1 MNIFNEIIKLPKYI
15 DAIPSIMNPASI
27 IQPPAINNIPSVP
40 SVQTSNITKHDIQPS
55 EPFNKAE
62 LQAINMPSETSPIIN
77 NNNIS
82 TTNNT
87 NNNTNNN
94 NYSTLNNTYTTSN
107 NNNFATNNSYLT
119 TNSYSTLNTSN
130 TSNNYVSNVSNVSN
144 IIRDDI
150 KLSSEIRTI
159 DKNLTS
165 FENRTNDNINKLSSS
180 LDLTASKLINDNI
193 KTNSAITANQNVLFS
208 KIDDIKSSSLA
219 LIEQNNALKTQ
230 NRYYNSPVASS
241 GGIISSS
248 PSYSDS
254 FNPIMLAPFLL
265 LFVKL

>member
-15 DAIPSIMNPASI
+15 DAIPSILNPSSI
-27 IQPPAINNIPSVP
+27 IQPAINNIP

-62 LQAINMPSETSPIIN
+62 LQAINMPTETQPITN
-77 NNNIS
+77 NTNIS
-82 TTNNT
+82 TTTNNT

-94 NYSTLNNTYTTSN
+94 NYSTLNNTYTTS

-159 DKNLTS
+159 DTNLKS
-165 FENRTNDNINKLSSS
+165 FENTTNNNINKLSSS
-180 LDLTASKLINDNI
+180 LDLTTSKLISDNI

-208 KIDDIKSSSLA
+208 KIDDIKQSSLS

-248 PSYSDS
+248 PSYSSDG

-265 LFVKL
+265 LFVKM

>member
-15 DAIPSIMNPASI
+15 DAIPSMMIPSSI
-27 IQPPAINNIPSVP
+27 IQPAINNIP

-62 LQAINMPSETSPIIN
+62 LQAINMPTETQPITN
-77 NNNIS
+77 NTNIS
-82 TTNNT
+82 TTTNNT

-94 NYSTLNNTYTTSN
+94 NYSTLSNTYTTS

-119 TNSYSTLNTSN
+119 TNSYNTLNSN
-130 TSNNYVSNVSNVSN
+130 TSNNYVSNISNVSN

-159 DKNLTS
+159 DTNLKS
-165 FENRTNDNINKLSSS
+165 FENTTNNSINKLSSS
-180 LDLTASKLINDNI
+180 LDLTTSKIISDNI
-193 KTNSAITANQNVLFS
+193 KNNVTITANQNLIFS
-208 KIDDIKSSSLA
+208 KIDDIKQSSLS

>member
-15 DAIPSIMNPASI
+15 DTIPSMMIPSSI
-27 IQPPAINNIPSVP
+27 IQPAINSIP

-55 EPFNKAE
+55 EPFNRAE
-62 LQAINMPSETSPIIN
+62 LIAINMPSEQQPITN
-77 NNNIS
+77 NTNIS
-82 TTNNT
+82 TTTNNT

-94 NYSTLNNTYTTSN
+94 NYNTLSNTYTTS

-130 TSNNYVSNVSNVSN
+130 TSNNYVSNISNVSN

-159 DKNLTS
+159 DTNLKS
-165 FENRTNDNINKLSSS
+165 FENTTNNSINKLSSS
-180 LDLTASKLINDNI
+180 LDLTTSKLISDNI
-193 KTNSAITANQNVLFS
+193 KTNSTITANQNVLFS
-208 KIDDIKSSSLA
+208 KIDDIKNSSLA

-241 GGIISSS
+241 GGIIVS
-248 PSYSDS
+248 PSYSADG

-265 LFVKL
+265 LFVKM

>member
-62 LQAINMPSETSPIIN
+62 LTAINMPSEPQPIT

-94 NYSTLNNTYTTSN
+94 NYSTLNNTYTTS

-208 KIDDIKSSSLA
+208 KIDDIKQSSLS

-230 NRYYNSPVASS
+230 NRYYNSPVSASGS
-241 GGIISSS
+241 IISSS

-254 FNPIMLAPFLL
+254 FNPIMLLL
-265 LFVKL
+265 PLILFVKL